1 MSVEQILQNEIE
13 ESKRWI
19 DNADGVYKRDLMK
32 RIELVNW
39 VLQYIKNPNVCEII
53 GNKIN
58 ETIDKINRTNYIL
71 EKDPLDS
78 ELRILD
84 WIFYQVCKD
93 QQKKSAV
100 ANQEILET

>member
-13 ESKRWI
+13 ESKRCI

-58 ETIDKINRTNYIL
+58 ETIDKINKADSIF
-71 EKDPLDS
+71 EADPLDS

-84 WIFYQVCKD
+84 WIFYQV
-93 QQKKSAV
+93 
-100 ANQEILET
+100 L